1 MSLLEGF
8 PNLPIFSLLQ
18 SFAPEFVTAEPPD
31 SQDSA
36 GCCARNK
43 EETADCTQWGA
54 LRVPPAV
61 RSFSCLHFLCNREG
75 SEDPH
80 SGGGGG
86 TPGALEQSVS
96 NRITKWCL
104 YDFLLLDLVE
114 EKDFLMMFIVQ
125 IHVGLFA
132 TPWTAA
138 RPGSPVHHYLLEFA
152 QIHVHWIGDVIQPSH
167 PLSPPF
173 SSCLLHLIW
182 AKRLRSDLSPL
193 ALNLA
198 RNRGPFQW
206 VVGSLHL
213 VVKVLERLNVIY
225 FFMTQ
230 FESFCISRKKA
241 ILMLNC

>member
-1 MSLLEGF
+1 MLSHLTPRTVLDAEQGARRKLRIAPSEG
-8 PNLPIFSLLQ
+8 L
-18 SFAPEFVTAEPPD
+18 
-31 SQDSA
+31 
-36 GCCARNK
+36 CARLLLWGHL
-43 EETADCTQWGA
+43 AACTSSATEKGVKTHIVCVCVW
-54 LRVPPAV
+54 
-61 RSFSCLHFLCNREG
+61 
-75 SEDPH
+75 
-80 SGGGGG
+80 GG

-114 EKDFLMMFIVQ
+114 QKDFLMMFIVQ
-125 IHVGLFA
+125 IDVGLFA

-193 ALNLA
+193 ALNLSQ
-198 RNRGPFQW
+198 NRGPFQW

-213 VVKVLERLNVIY
+213 VAKVLERLNVIY